1 MLQSVHSAHCPVVVP
16 VLATSHCKTQSL
28 RRADRGSA
36 LSPSPV
42 SPFQLLIYPFYPFS
56 IIIITSMHLYSRFP
70 NILIFL
76 LVPKCQE
83 CPLPV
88 HFKAFETILQNSGRL
103 LPALLWLIVLRLL
116 GSVSLCFYSFPYF
129 AEVLVLFVS

>member
-1 MLQSVHSAHCPVVVP
+1 
-16 VLATSHCKTQSL
+16 
-28 RRADRGSA
+28 
-36 LSPSPV
+36 
-42 SPFQLLIYPFYPFS
+42 
-56 IIIITSMHLYSRFP
+56 MHLYSHFS
-70 NILIFL
+70 NTLIFS

-88 HFKAFETILQNSGRL
+88 HFKAVETILQNSGRL
-103 LPALLWLIVLRLL
+103 LPAFLWLIVLRLL